1 MVKHLH
7 HTALKMAY
15 RVTRQCEEACLS
27 KVTRACAPKS
37 ERGGDGR
44 GCLPRER
51 GGPLSLPLSL
61 PLSEALQYLSSAPLS
76 SSLGSRSLEASPT
89 AARADFR
96 HRPRS
101 PASQSDSITVML
113 N

>member
-7 HTALKMAY
+7 HTALKMEW

-37 ERGGDGR
+37 ERGGEGR
-44 GCLPRER
+44 GGLPRER
-51 GGPLSLPLSL
+51 GGGPLSL